1 MERTGMERLVEEYSD
16 MIFRIAFHNVGER
29 AEAEDITQNVF
40 VKLMEKAPPFED
52 REHERAWIIRVTLN
66 LCRDWFRNPWR
77 RRRAGGLEELEKVP
91 APSGEPGEG
100 SEVLAA
106 VLALP
111 VRYRNAVY
119 LYYYE
124 DLPLARIAA
133 ILETREG
140 TVASWLHRARKR
152 LRVTLEGG
160 FDGDES

>member
-16 MIFRIAFHNVGER
+16 MIFRIAFHNVGNR

-40 VKLMEKAPPFED
+40 LKLMEKAPPFED

-66 LCRDWFRNPWR
+66 LCRDWFRSPWH
-77 RRRAGGLEELEKVP
+77 RRRAGGLEDLENT
-91 APSGEPGEG
+91 PSPSREPGEG

-111 VRYRNAVY
+111 VRYRNVVY

-133 ILETREG
+133 ILDAREG

-152 LRVTLEGG
+152 LRIALEGG
-160 FDGDES
+160 FDDDQS